1 MSSNARNFANQVSNL
16 ITIST
21 GGSNFV
27 TPQVLS
33 ASMSLM
39 EKDIV
44 YSSGSPVSASIGTL
58 WVDSSGANPMMKVWD
73 GSSWDSLGSAPV
85 PIITGIAPDNVSG
98 SASTAIII
106 NGQNF
111 ESGSI
116 VKLIDSLGTEL
127 FALSIDFNNARSLQF
142 LTPALTASAGPYDVK
157 VINPDNQIS
166 ILENAL
172 TVGQSPI
179 WITPSGN
186 LTTIFDR
193 YNTGIISTLSAT
205 DPDGSNI
212 IYSSND
218 IPSGLTLNANTGTIT
233 GDPADVS
240 VSTTIPFSVNATDQ
254 QGSISQKSLNIII
267 NPSKDGSSSNRAAT
281 SASQIIQTTGG
292 GLSNGYYW
300 IKPDGFSGIAKQ
312 IYCDMSNSGGGWMLM
327 YWTGGNVIAGQGTSP
342 TWLANTD
349 TWNNDNGGANTILT
363 NPTSTGAATVGNSFI
378 DQLVQNYRNT
388 GLVANLRLSN
398 SPLNNFYFNAD
409 ANSRYLPIAQR
420 EGRLPSSN
428 AIDSSNRDNPGNS
441 WWKTCKDSYL
451 TSGQNGAGTPSGSTI
466 TYGGEFWGVY
476 PFNMLNGY
484 GGNFGSGIGTYW
496 PDLLAGGHNNG
507 WGQKVVLWLKTSIV

>member
-1 MSSNARNFANQVSNL
+1 MSRAREVSKIVETVENFDAV
-16 ITIST
+16 
-21 GGSNFV
+21 
-27 TPQVLS
+27 
-33 ASMSLM
+33 
-39 EKDIV
+39 E
-44 YSSGSPVSASIGTL
+44 YSSTPPANPQAGAL
-58 WVDSSGANPMMKVWD
+58 WVDTSTVNPLIKAYNGDDWD
-73 GSSWDSLGSAPV
+73 TLGSAPV
-85 PIITGIAPDNVSG
+85 PIITGIAPSNISG
-98 SASTAIII
+98 SASTAIIV
-106 NGQNF
+106 NGTNF

-116 VKLIDSLGTEL
+116 VKLIDINSTEL
-127 FALSIDFNNARSLQF
+127 FALSTAFNNARSLQF
-142 LTPALTASAGPYDVK
+142 LPPTLTASVGPYDVK

-172 TVGQSPI
+172 SVGQSPI

-193 YNTGIISTLSAT
+193 YNTGTISTLSAI

-218 IPSGLTLNANTGTIT
+218 IPSGLILNANTGTIT

-267 NPSKDGSSSNRAAT
+267 NPSKDGTSSNRAAI

-300 IKPDGFSGIAKQ
+300 IKPDGFSGIPKQ
-312 IYCDMSNSGGGWMLM
+312 IYCDMSTSGGGWMLM

-349 TWNNDNGGANTILT
+349 TWNNDNGGANTIFT
-363 NPTSTGAATVGNSFI
+363 NPSSNGAATVGNSFI

-428 AIDSSNRDNPGNS
+428 AIDTSNRDNPGNS

-451 TSGQNGAGTPSGSTI
+451 TSGQNNAGTPSGNTI
-466 TYGGEFWGVY
+466 TYGGESWGVY
-476 PFNMLNGY
+476 PFNMTVGY
-484 GGNFGSGIGTYW
+484 GGNFGSGLGTYW
-496 PDLLAGGHNNG
+496 ADSLAGGHNNG
-507 WGQKVVLWLKTSIV
+507 WGQRVALWIKTSIV